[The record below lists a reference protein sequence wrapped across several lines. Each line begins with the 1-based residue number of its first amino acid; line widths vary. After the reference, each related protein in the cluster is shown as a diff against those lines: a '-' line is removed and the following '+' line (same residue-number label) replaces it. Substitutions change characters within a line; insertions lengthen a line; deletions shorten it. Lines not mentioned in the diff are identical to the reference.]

1 MPSTVYKG
9 DLVEASFGHESGMVL
24 HHDFQGASGSFR
36 FHAFDVD
43 TDAGEGTDYSTLYF
57 SGGASDWPVD
67 SGVLAYPVGMLV
79 GSQLIFRGL
88 TQSNPANGDTKFDK
102 ANNASEGKIFT
113 IIEHTYD
120 HSNTR
125 TQLRIHP
132 PLVNQRASG
141 GAMESTEGAIEILPF
156 KTPTMDTDQ
165 QINNAANASA
175 ERVMTD
181 QFVGIVNTIT
191 LPETKVDLKRFHV
204 VGLGRDVAIQTPGR
218 FLNQGGSFEANL
230 HNSRWLYYCLGSE
243 VTKPSSHEGGENGN
257 DYRLNVA
264 SHAGTSMIVVGQTN
278 GSNAPTQKDEGDN
291 QVGVTRGDYIYL
303 NDADTVDV
311 DVHMGGIAP
320 GDTGVWPTNYVEDG
334 KTTTILSR
342 AKKKEVRR
350 VVSVV
355 RNSPVDYI
363 WLDDPL
369 NFAHDLHTPVK
380 FIRYLSNGDAS
391 SPHFNSATAS
401 LENPVNKM
409 YFSKDTVPSFA
420 LEVSIRRRDV
430 DDGTPTTEA
439 TGGGINDSK
448 QLTRVFRGCKI
459 KDWSVTADTD
469 AALRLTANFD
479 AALCYTDTGRLE
491 STKGDRYDTHRLFE
505 DAQGGISGNWA
516 QAAQLSS
523 RKEMGLAKGTQKP
536 FMFYNGTIRV
546 AGVTLGQVVSFTL
559 NGKTGVEQHYTING
573 VTTADASTD
582 QVPFAGTRNASI
594 AVEGKTEYDL
604 EMEIIVDDPVFYH
617 NMRRS
622 IHNHDE
628 DTTDKVDTDVI
639 RLSFTKQGTGA
650 SSAREQL
657 DFVIDDYYITEAP
670 LPIPED
676 KGPIKSTLKIM
687 PKSVKV
693 VARDTIL
700 HA

>member
-9 DLVEASFGHESGMVL
+9 DLVEASFGHESGMRL
-24 HHDFQGASGSFR
+24 MHTYGGAGGNFKW
-36 FHAFDVD
+36 HAFDVD
-43 TDAGEGTDYSTLYF
+43 TDTGEGTDYSTIYF
-57 SGGASDWPVD
+57 SGGQADTPCEG
-67 SGVLAYPVGMLV
+67 GVLAYPVGMLV
-79 GSQLIFRGL
+79 GSQLIFWGL
-88 TQSNPANGDTKFDK
+88 TGTNNGTTTHFDK

-120 HSNTR
+120 SSNTR

-132 PLVNQRASG
+132 PLVNQRLSG
-141 GAMESTEGAIEILPF
+141 GAMESDSGNLEILPF
-156 KTPTMDTDQ
+156 KTPTMDVEQVVAT
-165 QINNAANASA
+165 NANASA

-230 HNSRWLYYCLGSE
+230 HNARWLYYCLGQE
-243 VTKPSSHEGGENGN
+243 VTLPAAVEGGENGN
-257 DYRLNVA
+257 DYRLTSAHAAGA
-264 SHAGTSMIVVGQTN
+264 SFIIVGQTT
-278 GSNAPTQKDEGDN
+278 GTSAPTLENDGGSQTAVAK
-291 QVGVTRGDYIYL
+291 GDYVYI
-303 NDADTVDV
+303 NDPDVIDV
-311 DVHMGGIAP
+311 DVHMGAVAG
-320 GDTGVWPTNYVEDG
+320 GVWPTQYVTDG
-334 KTTTILSR
+334 VKTTVLNR
-342 AKKKEVRR
+342 AQKREVRR
-350 VVSVV
+350 VVAITH
-355 RNSPVDYI
+355 NTDIDYI

-369 NFAHDLHTPVK
+369 NFAHDINTPVD
-380 FIRYLSNGDAS
+380 FVRYLSDGDSS
-391 SPHFNSATAS
+391 SPHYDTTTS
-401 LENPVNKM
+401 LSNPVNKM

-420 LEVSIRRRDV
+420 LEVSIRRRDT
-430 DDGTPTTEA
+430 DDGTPTTEV
-439 TGGGINDSK
+439 TDGGPTDSK
-448 QLTRVFRGCKI
+448 QLTRVFRGCKV

-469 AALRLTANFD
+469 AALRLTTNFD

-491 STKGDRYDTHRLFE
+491 TSNQGDRYDTHRLFE
-505 DAQGGISGNWA
+505 DVSGGISGN
-516 QAAQLSS
+516 AASATQEQR

-536 FMFYNGTIRV
+536 FMFYNGTIKV
-546 AGVTLGQVVSFTL
+546 KGVTLGQVVSFTL

-573 VTTADASTD
+573 VTTSDSLTD
-582 QVPFAGTRNASI
+582 QVPFGGTRNASI
-594 AVEGKTEYDL
+594 AIEGKTEYDL

-628 DTTDKVDTDVI
+628 STLSDVTDVDVI
-639 RLSFTKQGTGA
+639 RLSFTKQGAGLST
-650 SSAREQL
+650 AREQL
-657 DFVIDDYYITEAP
+657 DFIIDDYYITEAP